1 MIMDK
6 NVILAKKYGR
16 AIYDIAA
23 ETQSLESIGNDLKLI
38 ADTLKEN
45 AELSNLLTHPILAK
59 NIKKNTIES
68 LFTGKVSTMVLNFC
82 YVVIDKE
89 HMNLFGDMVE
99 IYNNLACHG
108 LGMEEAI
115 VTTAVPLTDEQ
126 AEMIK
131 EKLGAQLGCKIIL
144 KQKVDAALIG
154 VFTIQVGDRL
164 IDGSVVRQ
172 LNALKAMMIQ

>member
-16 AIYDIAA
+16 AIYDIAD

-38 ADTLKEN
+38 V
-45 AELSNLLTHPILAK
+45 AK

-68 LFTGKVSTMVLNFC
+68 LFTGKVSTLVLNFC

-154 VFTIQVGDRL
+154 GFTIQIGDRL